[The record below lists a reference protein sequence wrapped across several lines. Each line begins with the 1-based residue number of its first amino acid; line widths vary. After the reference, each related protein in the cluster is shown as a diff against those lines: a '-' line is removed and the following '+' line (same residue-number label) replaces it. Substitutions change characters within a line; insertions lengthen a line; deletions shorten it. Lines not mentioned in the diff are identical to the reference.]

1 MEAASLAA
9 IEANVG
15 DDRKCRHCSAAQEK
29 FREAN
34 QEVCGG
40 ISAKPA
46 TGRPTRRLAPLCQV
60 FTIKGS
66 GLLAGPVFPRSL
78 RSVSQHNAETCR
90 SASKSDLLLASN
102 SAPCG
107 TEG

>member
-40 ISAKPA
+40 ISAK
-46 TGRPTRRLAPLCQV
+46 CKVQ
-60 FTIKGS
+60 
-66 GLLAGPVFPRSL
+66 SL
-78 RSVSQHNAETCR
+78 QQDVQCGDWHPFVRYSQ
-90 SASKSDLLLASN
+90 
-102 SAPCG
+102 
-107 TEG
+107 